1 MTVYDFTGFL
11 AAMSGLGLAVF
22 GLLVAVAAGL
32 RLLFVLRRPG
42 KGRVAR
48 GVAVG
53 GLVLFLCGFA
63 TYVLG
68 DLSPSPYRRAVDG
81 LAVPLLVVSLVL
93 AILAG
98 WRAGRRRQAAPQ
110 AETAA
115 EAPHTSHPG
124 SADA

>member
-115 EAPHTSHPG
+115 EAPHTSRAG